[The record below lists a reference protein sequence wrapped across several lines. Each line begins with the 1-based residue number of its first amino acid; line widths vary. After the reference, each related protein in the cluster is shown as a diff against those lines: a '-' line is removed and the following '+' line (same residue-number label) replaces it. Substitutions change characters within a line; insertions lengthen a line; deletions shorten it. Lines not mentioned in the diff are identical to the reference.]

1 MAPLC
6 KDPDMGAIGRL
17 PDTFQQQGNDLS
29 PSVTFTQD
37 PLNHDESTD
46 AGAAGRMYPTTPKT

>member
-1 MAPLC
+1 
-6 KDPDMGAIGRL
+6 MGAIGRL
-17 PDTFQQQGNDLS
+17 PDTFQEQGNDLS